1 MLVDQE
7 PEHVAD
13 VSLSDKGY
21 ISYYGSVDYNSE
33 NEYFFPTRGA
43 RFSARFAY
51 VTDNFVSL
59 KGKSGLRDYS
69 AMWRMSFPLSRH
81 VSVQPML
88 YGRLLFGENVPMLLS
103 NMMGGEWFDYYLE
116 QQLPFAGVGNLQM
129 AWDKMLAAQMQVQ
142 VNITKNNVVMARFAA
157 GQDANALSELL
168 EHRTML
174 GGQLSY
180 YYNMILGPLGGSIGY
195 SNLTKKL
202 YFYINLGFVF

>member
-1 MLVDQE
+1 
-7 PEHVAD
+7 
-13 VSLSDKGY
+13 
-21 ISYYGSVDYNSE
+21 
-33 NEYFFPTRGA
+33 
-43 RFSARFAY
+43 
-51 VTDNFVSL
+51 
-59 KGKSGLRDYS
+59 
-69 AMWRMSFPLSRH
+69 
-81 VSVQPML
+81 
-88 YGRLLFGENVPMLLS
+88 
-103 NMMGGEWFDYYLE
+103 MMGGEWFDYYLE

-168 EHRTML
+168 QHRTML

-180 YYNMILGPLGGSIGY
+180 YYNMMLGPLGGSIGY